1 MWLGWADMAHPTYR
15 INEVKEKDI
24 NIVNCRKPQ
33 GLQLVLISFY
43 YIFLFASSGQCYC

>member
-43 YIFLFASSGQCYC
+43 YFSFRFDGWYSC